1 MDKNLD
7 VEYLRLIKTDLT
19 EAQAHLDELPESERR
34 GLSLDTYRH
43 FNCGYLKNWV
53 LTKSRAEKVC
63 GIYVDEKTGK
73 EKTLPPP
80 SERIIIPTPSMEHF
94 NAVAIPRARRAM
106 DKKYHKQHAGGEELF
121 CDPDALNADTIVVV
135 EGEVDAM
142 SIWQATHGEVA
153 VVATLGC
160 SNQKKTL
167 GARLHELKGKRF
179 IILFDADEAGK
190 KNAKS
195 LRKKLSDEKYPAVA
209 RFLYDYLPAD
219 LKKEPQAVKV
229 DANDIL
235 KYHGADMLRSLMK
248 KVLESAEPEL
258 DSAAKKIEEEEASA
272 GNEVANP
279 SLTVRDIAQTQKSA
293 AKNYDDDP
301 DEARRIIADALKF
314 IPASK
319 LSRDE
324 WFAVGCVLK
333 RYGFTLAAFDAW
345 SNDGDHRYSVDDCR
359 QQWDSMKSADEL
371 KKDEGYKIGTLIK
384 LAQANGF
391 KLPPMDGKKKT
402 TRAKL
407 MERLKELNEQPV
419 TAESIAEIQ
428 KIIRRIATRNK
439 DKNGNPT
446 SIKGSEKNLSLIFKY
461 DPNIRGLVGYDEFG
475 DANTLLKTPPWK
487 HVGGD
492 EWTDAD
498 EAQMR
503 LYLRRNYD
511 DLNCQQLIDDM
522 TLEMCLDNSFN
533 VVKKYFKSLPKW
545 DGVKRAETLFIKFLK
560 VPDTDYAREVTLN
573 WLTAAVARIFNPGC
587 RYQTALVLH
596 GNQKIGKSYIIERL
610 GGNWYLD
617 LTENV
622 DDPHAEDAVTKGW
635 IVEIKEMSAMRKA
648 EINAVKAFIER
659 RVDSRRRAYEK
670 KARSIARHC
679 VFAITVNDSEF
690 LRDTTGN
697 RRYMIL
703 HSDSPMFGYVE
714 GLTDEYISQIWAEVY
729 HHYNELF
736 KDGFDEKKLSL
747 SKETEI
753 TAEETATR
761 YMQDDGMEGEIR
773 GYLDKKI
780 LPLLIW
786 NLLSR
791 EERRKFFADGG
802 VLEISDNNLWA
813 RARSQHGKDLDG
825 GLKELFDACLAEK
838 DETVQKFYKFDEKW
852 WRLTGN
858 YTRQHICSA
867 EIFNECFGS
876 DSRKRITRINEIL
889 PHIGWKIGKRLKGA
903 DVEYPDQ
910 KKPYFR
916 T

>member
-1 MDKNLD
+1 MTEKISA
-7 VEYLRLIKTDLT
+7 EYLRLIKTDLT

-73 EKTLPPP
+73 EKTLPPA
-80 SERIIIPTPSMEHF
+80 SERIIIPTSSMNHF
-94 NAVAIPRARRAM
+94 NAVATPRARRAM
-106 DKKYHKQHAGGEELF
+106 DKKYHKQHAGEKELF
-121 CDPDALNADTIVVV
+121 CDPDALKADTLVVV

-179 IILFDADEAGK
+179 IILFDADEAGR
-190 KNAKS
+190 KNAKA
-195 LRKKLSDEKYPAVA
+195 LLKKLSDERHPAAA
-209 RFLYDYLPAD
+209 RFLYNYLPAD

-235 KYHGADMLRSLMK
+235 KYHGADMLCSLMK

-258 DSAAKKIEEEEASA
+258 DSAAKKIEEEKTAT
-272 GNEVANP
+272 GNEFANP
-279 SLTVRDIAQTQKSA
+279 SLTVRDTAQTQKTA

-301 DEARRIIADALKF
+301 DDARRIIADALKF

-333 RYGFTLAAFDAW
+333 RYGFTLADFDAW
-345 SNDGDHRYSVDDCR
+345 SNDGDRRYSVDDCR

-391 KLPPMDGKKKT
+391 KLPPMDGKKKS

-407 MERLKELNEQPV
+407 VERLKELNEQPV

-475 DANTLLKTPPWK
+475 DVNTLLKTPPWK

-511 DLNCQQLIDDM
+511 DLNCQQLIGDM
-522 TLEMCLDNSFN
+522 TLEMCLNNSFN
-533 VVKKYFKSLPKW
+533 VVKKFFESLPKW
-545 DGVKRAETLFIKFLK
+545 DGVKRAETLFVDFLK
-560 VPDTDYAREVTLN
+560 VPDTPYAREVTLN
-573 WLTAAVARIFNPGC
+573 WLTAAVARIYNPGC

-610 GGNWYLD
+610 GGSWYLD

-622 DDPHAEDAVTKGW
+622 DDSHAEDAVTKGW

-648 EINAVKAFIER
+648 EINATKAFIER
-659 RVDSRRRAYEK
+659 FVVSRRLPYEK
-670 KARSIARHC
+670 KARTIARHC

-736 KDGFDEKKLSL
+736 KDGFDEENLSL

-786 NLLSR
+786 VLLSR
-791 EERRKFFADGG
+791 EERRKFFVDGG
-802 VLEISDNNLWA
+802 VFEISDNNLWA
-813 RARSQHGKDLDG
+813 RARSQHGRDLDG
-825 GLKELFDACLAEK
+825 GLKELFDACLEEK
-838 DETVQKFYKFDEKW
+838 DETVQKFCKFDEKW

-858 YTRQHICSA
+858 YTRQHICAA

-876 DSRKRITRINEIL
+876 DSRKRMTRINEIL
-889 PHIGWKIGKRLKGA
+889 PHIGWKLRERLQKV
-903 DVEYPDQ
+903 DPIYPDQ
-910 KKPYFR
+910 RKPYYR
-916 T
+916 P

>member
-80 SERIIIPTPSMEHF
+80 SERIIIPTPSMNHF
-94 NAVAIPRARRAM
+94 NAVATPRARRAM

-121 CDPDALNADTIVVV
+121 CDPAALKADTLVVV
-135 EGEVDAM
+135 EGEIDAM

-153 VVATLGC
+153 VVATLSC

-167 GARLHELKGKRF
+167 GARLQELKGKRF
-179 IILFDADEAGK
+179 IILFDADEAGR

-195 LRKKLSDEKYPAVA
+195 LHKKLSDERHPAAA

-235 KYHGADMLRSLMK
+235 KYHGADMLCSLMK

-258 DSAAKKIEEEEASA
+258 DSAAKKIEEEKTAT
-272 GNEVANP
+272 GNEFANP
-279 SLTVRDIAQTQKSA
+279 SLTVRDTAQTQKTA

-301 DEARRIIADALKF
+301 DDARRIIADALKF

-333 RYGFTLAAFDAW
+333 RYGFTLADFDAW
-345 SNDGDHRYSVDDCR
+345 SNDGDRRYSVDDCR

-391 KLPPMDGKKKT
+391 KLPPMDGKKKS

-407 MERLKELNEQPV
+407 VERLKELNEQPV

-475 DANTLLKTPPWK
+475 DVNTLLKTPPWK

-511 DLNCQQLIDDM
+511 DLNCQQLIGDM
-522 TLEMCLDNSFN
+522 TLEMCLNNSFN
-533 VVKKYFKSLPKW
+533 VVKKFFESLPKW
-545 DGVKRAETLFIKFLK
+545 DGVKRAETLFVDFLK
-560 VPDTDYAREVTLN
+560 VPDTPYAREVTLN
-573 WLTAAVARIFNPGC
+573 WLTAAVARIYNPGC

-659 RVDSRRRAYEK
+659 RVDLRRRAYEK
-670 KARSIARHC
+670 KARPIARHC

-703 HSDSPMFGYVE
+703 HSDLSMFGYVE
-714 GLTDEYISQIWAEVY
+714 GLTDEHVQQIWAEVY

-736 KDGFDEKKLSL
+736 KDGFGEKKLSL

-761 YMQDDGMEGEIR
+761 YMQDDGMEGVIR
-773 GYLDKKI
+773 GFLDTKI
-780 LPLLIW
+780 PPQIIW
-786 NLLSR
+786 SLFSR

-802 VLEISDNNLWA
+802 KIEIEVGDIQA
-813 RARSQHGKDLDG
+813 RFKSSAENKAEELLPEFEKACEVKDGRVRRYAGKDS
-825 GLKELFDACLAEK
+825 
-838 DETVQKFYKFDEKW
+838 KFYFSFYGAE
-852 WRLTGN
+852 L
-858 YTRQHICSA
+858 RQHICAA
-867 EIFNECFGS
+867 EIYEECFGS
-876 DSRKRITRINEIL
+876 DSRKRMTRINEIL
-889 PHIGWKIGKRLKGA
+889 PHIGWRLGKRLRNVDPK
-903 DVEYPDQ
+903 YPDQ
-910 KKPYFR
+910 TKPYWR
-916 T
+916 K

>member
-1 MDKNLD
+1 MTEKFPA
-7 VEYLRLIKTDLT
+7 EYLRLIELDLT
-19 EAQAHLDELPESERR
+19 EAQAHLDDLPESERR
-34 GLSLDTYRH
+34 GLTMDTYRH
-43 FNCGYLKNWV
+43 FNCGYLKKWV
-53 LTKSRAEKVC
+53 LTKSRAEKAC

-94 NAVAIPRARRAM
+94 NAVATPRARRAM
-106 DKKYHKQHAGGEELF
+106 KKKYHKQHAGAEELF
-121 CDPDALNADTIVVV
+121 CDPAALNSDTLVVV
-135 EGEVDAM
+135 EGEVDTM
-142 SIWQATHGEVA
+142 SVWQATHGEVA

-179 IILFDADEAGK
+179 IILFDADEAGR
-190 KNAKS
+190 KNAKA
-195 LRKKLSDEKYPAVA
+195 LLKKLSDERHPAAA

-235 KYHGADMLRSLMK
+235 KYHGADMLCSLMK
-248 KVLESAEPEL
+248 RVIESAEPEL
-258 DSAAKKIEEEEASA
+258 DSAAKKIEEEEVSA
-272 GNEVANP
+272 GNEFANP
-279 SLTVRDIAQTQKSA
+279 PLNIRDAAQTQKTA

-301 DEARRIIADALKF
+301 DDARRIIADALKF
-314 IPASK
+314 IHASK

-333 RYGFTLAAFDAW
+333 RYGFTLADFDAW
-345 SNDGDHRYSVDDCR
+345 SNDGDRRYSVDDCR

-391 KLPPMDGKKKT
+391 KLPPMDEKKKT

-475 DANTLLKTPPWK
+475 DVNTLLKTPPWK
-487 HVGGD
+487 HVGGN

-522 TLEMCLDNSFN
+522 TLEMCLNNSFN
-533 VVKKYFKSLPKW
+533 VVKKFFESLPKW
-545 DGVKRAETLFIKFLK
+545 DGVKRAETLFVDFLK

-610 GGNWYLD
+610 GGSWYLD

-753 TAEETATR
+753 TAEETSAK
-761 YMQDDGMEGEIR
+761 YMQDDGMEGVIR
-773 GYLDKKI
+773 GFLDEKI

-791 EERRKFFADGG
+791 EERRKFFVDGG
-802 VLEISDNNLWA
+802 VFEISDNNLWA
-813 RARSQHGKDLDG
+813 RARSYHGKKLDS
-825 GLKELFDACLAEK
+825 GLKEIFDACLEKK
-838 DETVQKFYKFDEKW
+838 DETVQEFYKFDEKW

-858 YTRQHICSA
+858 YIRQHICA
-867 EIFNECFGS
+867 TEIFEECFGS

-889 PHIGWKIGKRLKGA
+889 PHIGWRLGERLRNVDPK
-903 DVEYPDQ
+903 YPDQ
-910 KKPYFR
+910 SKPYWR
-916 T
+916 K